1 MKKDKKVV
9 QEEECGKVI
18 TMDSAAEIGEDETGQ
33 VVVAGSHGAEFAAR
47 HVARYLPFGVILNDA
62 GKGKNNAGISGLPV
76 LEAMGILGAT
86 VDCMTARIGEGDDN
100 YYCGIISA
108 ANNKAKTAGVQVG
121 MTVSEAARIMLTA
134 KKSGRVSY
142 ETPVAYEDDC
152 GRIVLADTI
161 SYLNESHRGCVVV
174 SGSHC
179 AHTTYDWVK
188 GLGLKGIFLN
198 DAGKGKDNQGISG
211 LPIYSCNGIP
221 AGAVDCMSARIGDA
235 LDAWE
240 SGIVSAINELAG
252 DYGVKEDM
260 SVQEAAKKL
269 LATSVGVSR
278 PEKR

>member
-76 LEAMGILGAT
+76 LEAMNILGAT

-100 YYCGIISA
+100 YYDGVISA
-108 ANNKAKTAGVQVG
+108 VNDKAKKAGVHAG
-121 MTVSEAARIMLTA
+121 MTVVEAARIMLTA

-142 ETPVAYEDDC
+142 GTPVAYEDDC

-174 SGSHC
+174 SGYHC

-188 GLGLKGIFLN
+188 NLGLKGIFLN

-211 LPIYSCNGIP
+211 LPVYDRTGIP
-221 AGAVDCMSARIGDA
+221 AAAIDCMTAMIGDA
-235 LDAWE
+235 RDAWE
-240 SGIVSAINELAG
+240 SGLVSAANNTAAG
-252 DYGVKEDM
+252 
-260 SVQEAAKKL
+260 
-269 LATSVGVSR
+269 VGVG
-278 PEKR
+278 EGMAVQKAAMKILKGMG